1 MHFYVYWIRSGPR
14 HYIGATVNPERR
26 LRQHN
31 GELVGGAARTRDGGP
46 WRFEKIVSGFR
57 SWQEALQFEWAF
69 KYHSRRARGVESRT
83 LALNALLAR
92 ERWTSNSPLAS
103 EVPVTVHD
111 QPDPT
116 VFAVGAVEPRSA
128 APAKKWRK
136 RVRGVR
142 Y

>member
-1 MHFYVYWIRSGPR
+1 M
-14 HYIGATVNPERR
+14 
-26 LRQHN
+26 
-31 GELVGGAARTRDGGP
+31 
-46 WRFEKIVSGFR
+46 SGFR

-83 LALNALLAR
+83 LVLNALLAR